1 MLNNIF
7 KLMVL
12 FGLST
17 VLAYLLVLNKTE
29 LLIFWQRL
37 NADLQNTLTDQ
48 PVQSPIQFRV
58 INSTENQQ
66 RLAIKPALKSDEANQ
81 HAEQVISEN
90 EENYQCT
97 TTPLEQVTVKKKS
110 QVYRWK
116 DENGKIH
123 FGDSSFQH
131 VATQNV
137 NLKRRDE
144 LEYFN
149 LNMSGNEQPT
159 HFNDQLSIR
168 INKVYQLLSD
178 LVPKEKLEKVTVD
191 LKIFNRINDY
201 RRYSTRFSKTL
212 GRRTNGFYI
221 MRLNQAVVYKR
232 NDFQAGQVALH
243 ESTHVIN
250 AGIFGYIPRWLNEG
264 IAEYTENMTL
274 TGQVTEIHPNTSWS
288 KNFRVNTKRIVSLD
302 ELLSAKR
309 RDWNSSQRLSYYATS
324 WSLIYFLMESEED
337 RQWLGQ
343 LLTEKASQRCEK
355 IITHQYIDNLYP
367 GGIANLQQRF
377 NKWLGSASK
386 LSTHRY

>member
-1 MLNNIF
+1 MLNNIL
-7 KLMVL
+7 KLIIL
-12 FGLST
+12 FSLST
-17 VLAYLLVLNKTE
+17 LFAYLLFLK
-29 LLIFWQRL
+29 Q
-37 NADLQNTLTDQ
+37 ADLLVFLAHLSTDQ
-48 PVQSPIQFRV
+48 KTNANNQSAQFPIDSGV
-58 INSTENQQ
+58 INATKNQQ
-66 RLAIKPALKSDEANQ
+66 IIAKQSAGTVDATNE
-81 HAEQVISEN
+81 HTEQEILVD
-90 EENYQCT
+90 ENYQCT
-97 TTPLEQVTVKKKS
+97 TTPLEKVTVKKQS

-116 DENGKIH
+116 DNNGKIH

-131 VATQNV
+131 VTTETV

-149 LNMSGNEQPT
+149 LNMSGNEQST
-159 HFNDQLSIR
+159 YFNDQLSMR

-191 LKIFNRINDY
+191 LKIFNNTNDY

-221 MRLNQAVVYKR
+221 RRLNQAVVNKR
-232 NDFQAGQVALH
+232 SNFQAGQVALH

-288 KNFRVNTKRIVSLD
+288 KYSRVNTKRIVSFD

-309 RDWNSSQRLSYYATS
+309 SDWNSSNRLSYYATS
-324 WSLIYFLMESEED
+324 WSLIYFLMSSEED
-337 RQWLGQ
+337 RQWLGH

-355 IITHQYIDNLYP
+355 IITHQYIDDLYP

-377 NKWLGSASK
+377 NKWIYSAST